1 MKFENINKT
10 FTYKNGLNVKLLD
23 DISFEVKE
31 GEVTSLLASAGS
43 GKSTLLKIMSG
54 LELADSGNR
63 NETKACFFPSQPSSF
78 PWMNVTENILFAN
91 DKLDEQAQKK
101 LVHLVGLEGYENH
114 YPNNKSLGFRFR
126 IAIARASAV
135 NPKIILLDEP
145 FAAMYQKT
153 KLEMLQLIVDL
164 NKETKTTILLATSN
178 LSEALLVSQTIL
190 FMKKGSTGNLPS
202 EKVEYSSTNISD
214 RMNSSSYS
222 EYLTSSEK
230 LAKSFATHQSFTIS
244 L

>member
-10 FTYKNGLNVKLLD
+10 FTYENGLNVKLLD

-31 GEVTSLLASAGS
+31 GEVTSLLASTGS
-43 GKSTLLKIMSG
+43 GKSTLLKILSG
-54 LELADSGNR
+54 LELEDAGNR
-63 NETKACFFPSQPSSF
+63 NETKACIIPSQPSSF

-91 DKLDEQAQKK
+91 DKLDDQTQKK

-126 IAIARASAV
+126 IAIARALAV

-145 FAAMYQKT
+145 FAAMDQKT

-178 LSEALLVSQTIL
+178 LRSIIGIPNNFVYE
-190 FMKKGSTGNLPS
+190 KG
-202 EKVEYSSTNISD
+202 KH
-214 RMNSSSYS
+214 R
-222 EYLTSSEK
+222 
-230 LAKSFATHQSFTIS
+230 
-244 L
+244 

>member
-1 MKFENINKT
+1 MKFENISKT
-10 FTYKNGLNVKLLD
+10 FAYKNGLKVKLLD
-23 DISFEVKE
+23 DISLDVKE
-31 GEVTSLLASAGS
+31 GEITSLLASAGS
-43 GKSTLLKIMSG
+43 GKSTLLKILCG
-54 LELADSGNR
+54 LELVDSGQR
-63 NETKACFFPSQPSSF
+63 IDAQTCLIPSQPSSF

-91 DKLDEQAQKK
+91 ERLDEQTQKK

-126 IAIARASAV
+126 IAIARALAV
-135 NPKIILLDEP
+135 NPKLILLDEP
-145 FAAMYQKT
+145 FAAMDQKT

-164 NKETKTTILLATSN
+164 NKENKTTILLATSN

-202 EKVEYSSTNISD
+202 EKTEYSSSNILD
-214 RMNSSSYS
+214 RMNSTSYS
-222 EYLTSSEK
+222 EYLTNSEK
-230 LAKSFATHQSFTIS
+230 IAESFATHQSFTIS

>member
-1 MKFENINKT
+1 MKFENISKT
-10 FTYKNGLNVKLLD
+10 FAYKNGLKVKLLD
-23 DISFEVKE
+23 NISLDVKE
-31 GEVTSLLASAGS
+31 GEITSLLASAGS
-43 GKSTLLKIMSG
+43 GKSTLLKILCG
-54 LELADSGNR
+54 LELADSGERVDAN
-63 NETKACFFPSQPSSF
+63 ACLIPSPPSSF

-91 DKLDEQAQKK
+91 EKVDEQTRNK

-126 IAIARASAV
+126 IAIARALAA
-135 NPKIILLDEP
+135 NPKLLLLDEP
-145 FAAMYQKT
+145 FAAMDQKT
-153 KLEMLQLIVDL
+153 KLEMLQLVIDL
-164 NKETKTTILLATSN
+164 NKELKATILLATSN

-190 FMKKGSTGNLPS
+190 FMKKGSTGTLPS
-202 EKVEYSSTNISD
+202 EKIEYSSTTISD

-222 EYLTSSEK
+222 EYLNNSEK